1 MLHAH
6 AGKPK
11 WLQGKRPSGWAARAG
26 AAARVAGPPL
36 LFGFRLWASVSL
48 ALFVAFWLQL
58 DNAFWAGTSAAIVCQ
73 PRLGASLR
81 KGWFRMIGTLVGAVA
96 IVALTA
102 CFPQQ
107 RVPFLAGLALWG
119 AACAAAATLLRNFA
133 GYAAALAGY
142 TAAIIA
148 YDQLGVT
155 GGPNGDAFM
164 LAITR
169 GTEICIGIVAA
180 GVVLAGTD
188 LGDAKHRLAESLAAV
203 SAEIAGSF
211 TDSLA
216 LVGSKQ
222 REVQAVRRALVKRV
236 IALDPVIEE
245 AIGESVEV
253 RTRSSV
259 LQSALD
265 GLFGALASWRTAS
278 AHLEG
283 LLEQGSQHEVG
294 TVLQVVPVEL
304 RVASGLRQS
313 TRWLRNPVRLRRLC
327 EIGAQTLFSLP
338 AQTPSL
344 RLLADQTA
352 EVLSGFSRVLD
363 GLALLVD
370 DPVRPLSD
378 RRRRLRPVVAD
389 WLPSLVNAVRAFVTI
404 AAVAC
409 CWIATAWPGGA
420 LAMTWAAIP
429 VILFAPR
436 AGQAYSATLGFM
448 VGNAL
453 AAVSAAVLA
462 FAVLP
467 GLSSFPGFAIA
478 IGLYLVPV
486 GAFLAQSVFA
496 QSRQA
501 PMFAAMA
508 GNLVPLLGPKNL
520 MSYDTQQFYNTAL
533 AILAGNGA
541 AALAISLIPPLSPA
555 FRTRRLL
562 ALALRDVHAVAT
574 GPMDET
580 PDDVEQR
587 MYARLWALPDEA
599 EPLQRARLL
608 AALSVGTEVARL
620 RRSGARLGVG
630 RELGSALEAL
640 VEGSSATAV
649 ARLDALG
656 DRLAAAHGS
665 ELGSSAALRA
675 RSSLLAVSEA
685 LAQHASYFC
694 GGATA

>member
-1 MLHAH
+1 
-6 AGKPK
+6 
-11 WLQGKRPSGWAARAG
+11 
-26 AAARVAGPPL
+26 
-36 LFGFRLWASVSL
+36 
-48 ALFVAFWLQL
+48 
-58 DNAFWAGTSAAIVCQ
+58 
-73 PRLGASLR
+73 LR
-81 KGWFRMIGTLVGAVA
+81 
-96 IVALTA
+96 
-102 CFPQQ
+102 C
-107 RVPFLAGLALWG
+107 G

-180 GVVLAGTD
+180 GLVLAGTD
-188 LGDAKHRLAESLAAV
+188 LGNAKHRLAESLAAL
-203 SAEIAGSF
+203 SAEIAGRF

-222 REVQAVRRALVKRV
+222 REVQAVRRELVKRV
-236 IALDPVIEE
+236 IALDPFIEE

-283 LLEQGSQHEVG
+283 LLEQGSRHEVG
-294 TVLQVVPVEL
+294 TILQVVPVEL
-304 RVASGLRQS
+304 REQS
-313 TRWLRNPVRLRRLC
+313 THWLRNPVRLRRLC

-338 AQTPSL
+338 AQAPSL

-352 EVLSGFSRVLD
+352 GVLGGLSRVLD

-370 DPVRPLSD
+370 EPVRPLSG

-467 GLSSFPGFAIA
+467 GFSTFPGFAIA

-541 AALAISLIPPLSPA
+541 AALAIRLIPPLSPA
-555 FRTRRLL
+555 FRARRLL
-562 ALALRDVHAVAT
+562 ALALRDVRAVAT

-640 VEGSSATAV
+640 VEGRSATAV

-675 RSSLLAVSEA
+675 CSSLLAVSEA
-685 LAQHASYFC
+685 LAQHGSYFG